1 MEEFGDPRVLRIR
14 RVDDPVPGSGQVL
27 VAVEFASITFVETQ
41 VRAGGGPAFP
51 RRPALP
57 RVPGNGVGG
66 RIVATGPDVDPAL
79 VGTVVVTTTGG
90 EGGYAELALA
100 GAGDIVPVPEGL
112 GLGDAVALLAD
123 GRTAVGLHARA
134 EVKPGEWVLVEAAG
148 GGVGS
153 LLVQLAA
160 GAGARVIG
168 AAGGPEKEGL
178 IKSLGAS
185 AYVDYSRPGW
195 ARQVV
200 EATGGTGVDLVF
212 DGVGGDIGTEALTAL
227 REGGRVSVHGMASG
241 SWSRIGGGTGGTGGA
256 DRIGGAGGADR
267 TGGTG
272 GADRIGGAG
281 ETGARSIT
289 VVAGKVAPTP
299 AELRALTVEAL
310 ALAVAGRLR
319 PTIGQTFP
327 LAEAAAAHR
336 AIENRQTVGKTLLVP

>member
-1 MEEFGDPRVLRIR
+1 M
-14 RVDDPVPGSGQVL
+14 
-27 VAVEFASITFVETQ
+27 
-41 VRAGGGPAFP
+41 RAGGGPAFP

-100 GAGDIVPVPEGL
+100 GAGDVVPVPEGL
-112 GLGDAVALLAD
+112 GLRDAVALLAD
-123 GRTAVGLHARA
+123 GRTAVGLHGRA
-134 EVKPGEWVLVEAAG
+134 EVRPGEWVLVEAAG

-160 GAGARVIG
+160 GAGARVVG
-168 AAGGPEKEGL
+168 AAGGPRKEGL
-178 IKSLGAS
+178 VRSLGAS

-195 ARQVV
+195 ARRVV

-241 SWSRIGGGTGGTGGA
+241 SWSRIA
-256 DRIGGAGGADR
+256 DDTDDAA
-267 TGGTG
+267 
-272 GADRIGGAG
+272 
-281 ETGARSIT
+281 ARSIT
-289 VVAGKVAPTP
+289 VIAGKAPPTP
-299 AELRALTVEAL
+299 AELRELTVEAL

-336 AIENRQTVGKTLLVP
+336 AIEDRETVGKTLLVP